1 MHFAPKS
8 VSDFLRMPFNEVI
21 DVRTPAEFAEDRIPG
36 AINLPV
42 LNDEERSRVGTI
54 YTRQSKFDGRRIG
67 AAMASRNIAK
77 HLETHFADKDGSCAP
92 LVYCWRGGMRS
103 GALCEVLSRVGW
115 KAETLVGGYRSYRK
129 LVSKFLYEDPFPA
142 RVVLLDGNTGT
153 GKTEILGLLQRNG
166 IQTIDLECL
175 ANHCGSLFGAKREPQ
190 PSQKSFESALAW
202 EIAPLDPDRPVV
214 IEAESSKVGDRIIPP
229 TMWRAMQVAHR
240 IEIKADQAD
249 RAEYLVARFEPVRTD
264 GPRIRR
270 IIESLRPYHSGN
282 AISEWLALAEADEFC
297 ALAEQLIERH
307 YDPRYAKHRDACR
320 SNMKRSIELK
330 NMSRDSLE
338 TAAASVAA
346 AVGEMHA
353 QPTG

>member
-1 MHFAPKS
+1 MHFTPKS
-8 VSDFLRMPFNEVI
+8 VSDFLRMPFDEVI
-21 DVRTPAEFAEDRIPG
+21 DVRAPSEFAEDRIPG

-54 YTRQSKFDGRRIG
+54 YARQSKFDGRRIG

-103 GALCEVLSRVGW
+103 GALREVLSRVGW

-129 LVSKFLYEDPFPA
+129 LVSEFLYEDPFPA
-142 RVVLLDGNTGT
+142 KAVLLDGNTGT
-153 GKTEILGLLQRNG
+153 GKTEILALLKRNG
-166 IQTIDLECL
+166 VQTIDLECL
-175 ANHCGSLFGAKREPQ
+175 ANHRGSLFGAKREPQ
-190 PSQKSFESALAW
+190 PSQKSFESSLAW
-202 EIAPLDPDRPVV
+202 EIASLDPGRPVV

-229 TMWRAMQVAHR
+229 TMWRAMQAAHR
-240 IEIKADQAD
+240 IEIKADKAD

-282 AISEWLALAEADEFC
+282 AISAWLDLAESGEFC
-297 ALAEQLIERH
+297 PLAEQLIERH

-320 SNMKRSIELK
+320 SKMKHSIELK
-330 NMSRDSLE
+330 DMSRVSLE

-346 AVGEMHA
+346 AVDEMHA
-353 QPTG
+353 RPSS

>member
-8 VSDFLRMPFNEVI
+8 VSDFLRMPFDEVI
-21 DVRTPAEFAEDRIPG
+21 DVRAPAEFAEDRIPG

-67 AAMASRNIAK
+67 AAIASRNIAE

-129 LVSKFLYEDPFPA
+129 LVSKYLYEDPFPA
-142 RVVLLDGNTGT
+142 KAVLLDGNTGT
-153 GKTEILGLLQRNG
+153 GKTEILALLQRNG
-166 IQTIDLECL
+166 VQTIDLECL

-190 PSQKSFESALAW
+190 PSQKSFESSLAW
-202 EIAPLDPDRPVV
+202 EIASLDPGRPVV

-229 TMWRAMQVAHR
+229 TMWRAMQSAHR
-240 IEIKADQAD
+240 IEIKASQAD

-282 AISEWLALAEADEFC
+282 AISEWLALADSGEFC
-297 ALAEQLIERH
+297 PLAEQLIERH
-307 YDPRYAKHRDACR
+307 YDPRYVKHRDVCR
-320 SNMKRSIELK
+320 SKMKHMIELK
-330 NMSRDSLE
+330 DMSRGSLE
-338 TAAASVAA
+338 IAAAGIAA
-346 AVGEMHA
+346 AVDELQA
-353 QPTG
+353 RPTG